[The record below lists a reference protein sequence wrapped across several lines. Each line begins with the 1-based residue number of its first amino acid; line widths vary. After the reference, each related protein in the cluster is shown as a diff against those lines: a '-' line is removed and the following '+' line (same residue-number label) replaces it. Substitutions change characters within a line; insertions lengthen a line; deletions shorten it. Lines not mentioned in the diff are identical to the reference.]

1 MFVAVKHDIPVLIS
15 VLRWFN
21 FLNNNTMATIRKGAN
36 GGFSGKAGSVIG
48 ASWKS
53 IDYIRGLSKKS
64 NKPATQEQLIQQ
76 ARFYT
81 IAKFI
86 MPIAPFV
93 QVGFS
98 QINANIMTPTNAALQ
113 VNINRAVVGTYPD
126 FTLDYAKIQ
135 ISKGSLQAGGTVSAS
150 VANGILNVVWS
161 NQVIKIQKGQPDD
174 RVYILLYH
182 PALDEFLTTPEPPL
196 RGDGTVDIELPD
208 HFLGEKGQ
216 LWLFFA
222 DRKHSRISRTSYL
235 GEFDLT

>member
-1 MFVAVKHDIPVLIS
+1 MG
-15 VLRWFN
+15 
-21 FLNNNTMATIRKGAN
+21 TIRKGAN

-64 NKPATQEQLIQQ
+64 NKPATEEQLIQQ

-98 QINANIMTPTNAALQ
+98 QINADTMTPTNVALQ
-113 VNINRAVVGTYPD
+113 ANIKTAVVGTYPN
-126 FTLDYAKIQ
+126 FVLDYAKIR
-135 ISKGSLQAGGTVSAS
+135 ISQGSLQSGGSVKAEVASGMLMVSWTSNIIAIQ
-150 VANGILNVVWS
+150 NGNLDDVVH
-161 NQVIKIQKGQPDD
+161 
-174 RVYILLYH
+174 ILLFH
-182 PALDEFLTTPEPPL
+182 PELDEFMTAPEPPT
-196 RGDGTVDIELPD
+196 RGMGTVDIELPE
-208 HFLGEKGQ
+208 HFLGSKGQ

-222 DRKHSRISRTSYL
+222 DRKGKRISRTHYL
-235 GEFDLT
+235 GELDLV

>member
-1 MFVAVKHDIPVLIS
+1 MG
-15 VLRWFN
+15 
-21 FLNNNTMATIRKGAN
+21 TIRKGAN

-64 NKPATQEQLIQQ
+64 NKPKTEEQLIQQ
-76 ARFYT
+76 ARFYA

-98 QINANIMTPTNAALQ
+98 QINADTMTPTNAAIQ
-113 VNINRAVVGTYPD
+113 VNINTAVVGAYPN

-135 ISKGSLQAGGTVSAS
+135 ISQGSLQPGGTVKAE
-150 VANGILNVVWS
+150 VAAGMLMVSWTNKAIAIQNGQL
-161 NQVIKIQKGQPDD
+161 DD
-174 RVYILLYH
+174 VVYILLYH
-182 PALDEFLTTPEPPL
+182 PQLDEFLTAPEPPT
-196 RGDGTVDIELPD
+196 RGLGTVDIELPE
-208 HFLGEKGQ
+208 HFLGGKGQ

-222 DRKHSRISRTSYL
+222 DRKNKRISRTSYL
-235 GEFDLT
+235 GELDLL

>member
-1 MFVAVKHDIPVLIS
+1 MG
-15 VLRWFN
+15 
-21 FLNNNTMATIRKGAN
+21 TIRKGAN

-64 NKPATQEQLIQQ
+64 NKPATEEQLIQQ

-98 QINANIMTPTNAALQ
+98 QINANTMTPTNAALQ
-113 VNINRAVVGTYPD
+113 ANIKTAVVGTYPN
-126 FTLDYAKIQ
+126 FVLDYAKVQ
-135 ISKGSLQAGGTVSAS
+135 ISQGSLQPGGTVKAE
-150 VANGILNVVWS
+150 VATGMLMISWTNKAIAIQNGQL
-161 NQVIKIQKGQPDD
+161 DD
-174 RVYILLYH
+174 LVYILLYH
-182 PALDEFLTTPEPPL
+182 PELDEFLTAPEPPT
-196 RGDGTVDIELPD
+196 RGLGTVDIELPE
-208 HFLGEKGQ
+208 HFLGGKGQ

-222 DRKHSRISRTSYL
+222 DRKNKRISRTNYL
-235 GEFDLT
+235 GELDLV